1 MWMWTSVLRFI
12 KELNVK
18 SSVGARYYQLQ
29 VAEINPLESGEDSAF
44 PAAAAAAAPCFPQQ
58 SSASILI
65 KSQLFP
71 GMSLTQYL
79 DQISPSSSTSNH
91 IMIQPHSVFYA
102 GVNISQSF
110 CLGLCLYTA
119 ILTCTFS
126 RNTKSRVSGR
136 AARSSLLNIQKKI

>member
-44 PAAAAAAAPCFPQQ
+44 PAAAAAAPRFPQQ

-79 DQISPSSSTSNH
+79 DQISPSSTSNH
-91 IMIQPHSVFYA
+91 IMIQPHSIFYA
-102 GVNISQSF
+102 GVNISQTF
-110 CLGLCLYTA
+110 CLSAQTLQFLHGRLA
-119 ILTCTFS
+119 

>member
-1 MWMWTSVLRFI
+1 MNLLSEAQERQ
-12 KELNVK
+12 
-18 SSVGARYYQLQ
+18 APYYQLQ

-44 PAAAAAAAPCFPQQ
+44 PAAAAAAPRFPQQ
-58 SSASILI
+58 SPASILI

-79 DQISPSSSTSNH
+79 DQISPSSTSNH
-91 IMIQPHSVFYA
+91 IMIQPHSIFYA

-110 CLGLCLYTA
+110 CLSLCDAQTLQFLHGRLVA
-119 ILTCTFS
+119 

>member
-44 PAAAAAAAPCFPQQ
+44 PAAAAAAPCFPQQ

-79 DQISPSSSTSNH
+79 DQISPSPTSNH
-91 IMIQPHSVFYA
+91 IMIQPHSIFYA
-102 GVNISQSF
+102 GVNI
-110 CLGLCLYTA
+110 
-119 ILTCTFS
+119 
-126 RNTKSRVSGR
+126 
-136 AARSSLLNIQKKI
+136 